1 MEPNLYIAFFK
12 SSIRTERLIVG
23 ASSSTE
29 AQTNAKTLVED
40 TDRGDWTFLNVVP
53 IRGYFIDGESVVPIQ
68 HSHEASA

>member
-12 SSIRTERLIVG
+12 SGTRTERLIVG
-23 ASSSTE
+23 ASNLTD
-29 AQTNAKTLVED
+29 ARTNAQTLVEE